1 MRVCC
6 HNRSFQPSQPTTI
19 LHKGCPSRYGI
30 ASFLAM
36 TVPSLHREERSDL
49 IPKITLAN
57 FNLSNFKLS
66 SKIFLKEKT

>member
-1 MRVCC
+1 MRVCSP
-6 HNRSFQPSQPTTI
+6 NRSFHPSEPTPI
-19 LHKGCPSRYGI
+19 MRIGCPSRYGI

-36 TVPSLHREERSDL
+36 TVPSLHREERSDP

-57 FNLSNFKLS
+57 FDLSNFKLS